1 MQLSHERILYSCFSI
16 PDPDEDSNPTS
27 TVLDEEALGSFESFS
42 NSEDIDAAAAL
53 LLNVRDLEYEDDED
67 TSSDDEEGIR
77 RYLRSNG
84 MSRRLPQLTNKT
96 GYMCDPSFWN
106 CMVVADTTLI
116 PSSYSEI
123 TGIVLGCVVAV
134 GGAIVLGLACYKYK
148 RRQSRCPGS
157 KEEVADDD
165 DRTYVSNLTQEALEM
180 EVI

>member
-1 MQLSHERILYSCFSI
+1 MFCILACIST
-16 PDPDEDSNPTS
+16 PDLDEDSNPTS
-27 TVLDEEALGSFESFS
+27 TLLDEEVLGSFGSSS
-42 NSEDIDAAAAL
+42 NSEDMDAAAAL

-67 TSSDDEEGIR
+67 MTPDDEEGIR

-84 MSRRLPQLTNKT
+84 MGMGRRLPQWTNKT

-134 GGAIVLGLACYKYK
+134 GCAWLGLAWYKYK
-148 RRQSRCPGS
+148 RRQSRCSNS

-165 DRTYVSNLTQEALEM
+165 DDGTYVSNLTQEALEM